1 MGCIKVCVF
10 PIRVPMDEDGYPRYT
25 FGAIHETPLF
35 RSLITGIA
43 RNPVDD
49 GKKFSHLLRGIEEAF
64 RQREITEDEWEQAID
79 ELRNKYRHVL
89 DTQGREM
96 ESGVEERMAAPG
108 CDLDG
113 LIQIVQRAAS
123 KGMVTDVVSERVVNR
138 LLNAKRARG
147 P

>member
-1 MGCIKVCVF
+1 
-10 PIRVPMDEDGYPRYT
+10 MDEDGYPRYT

-49 GKKFSHLLRGIEEAF
+49 GKNFSHLFRGIEEAF
-64 RQREITEDEWEQAID
+64 HQGEITEDEWEQAID
-79 ELRNKYRHVL
+79 ELRNKYRRVL
-89 DTQGREM
+89 DTQGGEL
-96 ESGVEERMAAPG
+96 ESGVEERMAAPD

-113 LIQIVQRAAS
+113 LIQVVRRAAS

-138 LLNAKRARG
+138 LLSAKRARG

>member
-1 MGCIKVCVF
+1 MGCIKVYVF

-25 FGAIHETPLF
+25 FGAMHETPLF
-35 RSLITGIA
+35 RSLLTGIA
-43 RNPVDD
+43 RNPVND
-49 GKKFSHLLRGIEEAF
+49 GNEYSHLFKGIEGAF
-64 RQREITEDEWEQAID
+64 RQGEITEDEWEQAID
-79 ELRNKYRHVL
+79 ELRNKYRRML

-96 ESGVEERMAAPG
+96 ERDVKERMAAPG

-123 KGMVTDVVSERVVNR
+123 KGMVTDVVSERVLNR